1 MLARGRQDGPVSAH
15 AELSSVATVLDELA
29 ARLAKIAEGLTAGER
44 DSLSA
49 DLSEV
54 ERNLGNASRRM
65 ARLVAS
71 TA

>member
-1 MLARGRQDGPVSAH
+1 MSAH